1 LDNQFF
7 AVGPV
12 DAINDDGPEFSEPVQ
27 SVMVGDFNGAV
38 FPDPYTG
45 IAEHAFYLQ
54 EGLGDDFFAVWLKA
68 FAVAAE
74 CVVFSIIP
82 IGNQSFALDDPA
94 TLLVLAGGVLALVF
108 LILLIVAVR
117 AAGRSARIAAP
128 LAQQIGQLG
137 QRVEMLGQGQQQL
150 AGGLTHVSEAQAAS
164 QANMLQLMERRLAQ
178 VSEKMN
184 ENLQGT
190 ATRTAHSL
198 GELQQRLQAIDK
210 AQDNITK
217 LSGDVLS
224 LQDILSNKQTR
235 GAFGEIQLHDI
246 VGKALPSDS
255 YKMQATLSNGRRAD
269 CLIHLPNPPG
279 PIVVDSKFPL
289 EAYEALRRADNPN
302 DLNRAASLLRQS
314 VRAHIKAISER
325 YIIEGETA
333 DGALMFLPSEAVYAE
348 LHANFPE
355 LVREGFAARVWIVSP
370 TTCMATLHT
379 MRAILK
385 DARMREQAGAI
396 RRELGLLAQDMD
408 RLGTRVENLD
418 RHFGQAARD
427 IADIKISAEKAGRRA
442 KRLDN
447 FDFEDVVPE
456 VDPVTRPLVLAP
468 TMRQDG

>member
-1 LDNQFF
+1 MPN
-7 AVGPV
+7 
-12 DAINDDGPEFSEPVQ
+12 
-27 SVMVGDFNGAV
+27 
-38 FPDPYTG
+38 
-45 IAEHAFYLQ
+45 
-54 EGLGDDFFAVWLKA
+54 
-68 FAVAAE
+68 
-74 CVVFSIIP
+74 C
-82 IGNQSFALDDPA
+82 
-94 TLLVLAGGVLALVF
+94 
-108 LILLIVAVR
+108 
-117 AAGRSARIAAP
+117 
-128 LAQQIGQLG
+128 
-137 QRVEMLGQGQQQL
+137 
-150 AGGLTHVSEAQAAS
+150 
-164 QANMLQLMERRLAQ
+164 
-178 VSEKMN
+178 
-184 ENLQGT
+184 
-190 ATRTAHSL
+190 RTAQSL
-198 GELQQRLQAIDK
+198 GELQQRLAAIDK

-246 VGKALPSDS
+246 VGKALPADS
-255 YKMQATLSNGRRAD
+255 YRMQATLSNGRRAD

-314 VRAHIKAISER
+314 VRGHIKAIAER

-370 TTCMATLHT
+370 TTCMATLNT

-396 RRELGLLAQDMD
+396 RRELGLLSQDVE
-408 RLGTRVENLD
+408 RLGQRVENLD

-427 IADIKISAEKAGRRA
+427 IADIKVSADKAGRRA

-456 VDPVTRPLVLAP
+456 VDGDQPPLVLAQGQRREP
-468 TMRQDG
+468 